1 MENISKEEH
10 FDVIRGVKIALK
22 TLIDCF
28 VVIMFI
34 ILSLFVLFPKIS
46 LKLNEAIGAKKIQEY
61 NYQLIYSR
69 SNSITDLYNLIIY
82 EESIEN
88 QDKELYYIDK
98 MLARNDYENFC
109 KSMDKASLSVVTDTT
124 MIPYS
129 ANVNGY
135 LQSRKVICMF
145 NQNKAGIDTYVYSQT
160 KQGKLSE
167 YTFSSYVDLIY
178 LDKTLSESQ
187 KREKISDLLNL
198 SELKETSLISLEQ
211 LLDERIAGLKNLIS
225 LTQGNERIVY
235 KYTLMRI
242 YCSRYYAYSILGD
255 EESSVTYLNLWTEI
269 KTNLYV

>member
-88 QDKELYYIDK
+88 QNKELYYIDK
-98 MLARNDYENFC
+98 MLARDDYENFC
-109 KSMDKASLSVVTDTT
+109 KSMDKASLGVVTDTT

-145 NQNKAGIDTYVYSQT
+145 NRNKAGIDTYVYSQT

-187 KREKISDLLNL
+187 KREKISYLLNL
-198 SELKETSLISLEQ
+198 LEQ
-211 LLDERIAGLKNLIS
+211 LLDERITGLKNLIS

-242 YCSRYYAYSILGD
+242 YCSRYYAYSILGY